1 MTIKRLTIRTASAA
15 LVLAMGLCA
24 SGCSGGDPEKKTI
37 SSLAKVSDGIYLIDC
52 YSDYKVDA
60 YLNAGITDVESFD
73 IWMTANLTHGVP
85 TGNIPDMACS
95 SFIVSNPQG
104 DHLFGRN
111 YDLSEGDSLIIR
123 TAPEGGYASIG
134 IVDLKHVNLGV
145 GGGYDI
151 DDENSRVLLLAAPW
165 CICDGINEKGL
176 GVSLLELSEKHVV
189 NDTEKDDLLLYSSV
203 RVLLDKCAN
212 IDEAV
217 ALLSNYDMYSP
228 RKNSYHIFLTDT
240 SGRSVIAEWND
251 EGVPVT
257 SEDTAVT
264 NFPLYKDDPYL
275 DYDHRYAKIHRR
287 IDDVSSM
294 SPNEA
299 MGVLEA
305 VNQDTRW
312 SAVYDLEKFT
322 VTVCFN
328 ADYSVSYSYS
338 GTRGKK

>member
-1 MTIKRLTIRTASAA
+1 MTIKRITTGLVSAVLVSA
-15 LVLAMGLCA
+15 LGICA
-24 SGCSGGDPEKKTI
+24 FGCSAKDPEKKTI
-37 SSLAKVSDGIYLIDC
+37 GSLTKVSDGIYFIDC
-52 YSDYKVDA
+52 YSDYKVDD
-60 YLNAGITDVESFD
+60 YLKAGITDVAGFD
-73 IWMTANLTHGVP
+73 VWMTENLTHGVP
-85 TGNIPDMACS
+85 TGDIPDIGCS
-95 SFIVSNPQG
+95 SFIVEDPSG

-111 YDLSEGDSLIIR
+111 YDLSGGDSLIIR
-123 TAPEGGYASIG
+123 TVPEGGYASIG
-134 IVDLKHVNLGV
+134 IVDLKHVNLGI
-145 GGGYDI
+145 GGSYDI
-151 DDENSRVLLLAAPW
+151 NDENSQPLLFAAPW
-165 CICDGINEKGL
+165 CVCDGINEKGL

-189 NDTEKDDLLLYSSV
+189 NDTAKDDLLLYSSV
-203 RVLLDKCAN
+203 RILLDKCAD

-217 ALLSNYDMYSP
+217 DLLGSYDMYSP

-240 SGRSVIAEWND
+240 SGRSVIVEWND
-251 EGVPVT
+251 EGVMVT

-264 NFPLYKDDPYL
+264 NFPLYKGDPYL

-294 SPNEA
+294 SPEDA

-322 VTVCFN
+322 VDICFN

-338 GTRGKK
+338 GARGKK